1 MKWGLKMRAGSAEIC
16 QKEKGK
22 DGGKIEKEERDT
34 AGGGVGGR
42 RAIVARRERDQVGRE
57 MRAAEREKR
66 DKKGREKW

>member
-34 AGGGVGGR
+34 AGGGVGGGDER
-42 RAIVARRERDQVGRE
+42 LWLGVRET
-57 MRAAEREKR
+57 KC
-66 DKKGREKW
+66 

>member
-34 AGGGVGGR
+34 AGGGVGG
-42 RAIVARRERDQVGRE
+42 ETSDCG
-57 MRAAEREKR
+57 
-66 DKKGREKW
+66 

>member
-34 AGGGVGGR
+34 AGGGLGGR
-42 RAIVARRERDQVGRE
+42 RAIVARRERDQVLKLG
-57 MRAAEREKR
+57 ER
-66 DKKGREKW
+66 

>member
-34 AGGGVGGR
+34 AGGGDERLWLGV
-42 RAIVARRERDQVGRE
+42 REKPSVEVGRE

-66 DKKGREKW
+66 DEKGREKW